1 MNHMHIAHICVSYVC
16 MCPRPNRLRYSLHSA
31 DHLLVTLQAV
41 ASAVYLSAHM
51 CKAVVRTSAHGR
63 EVVAAPY
70 NKYIKAN
77 EQGER

>member
-1 MNHMHIAHICVSYVC
+1 

-41 ASAVYLSAHM
+41 PYMSAHM
-51 CKAVVRTSAHGR
+51 CTANLGPAHGR
-63 EVVAAPY
+63 EVGRVAAPY
-70 NKYIKAN
+70 IIKAN

>member
-1 MNHMHIAHICVSYVC
+1 
-16 MCPRPNRLRYSLHSA
+16 MCPRPNRLRYTAYTARTTFWSLCKQWP
-31 DHLLVTLQAV
+31 VP
-41 ASAVYLSAHM
+41 YMSAHM
-51 CKAVVRTSAHGR
+51 CKAVLRTSAHGR